1 MENWLINRKHPEN
14 SVLLHFGAILAYF
27 LVTTFLFSANFDNKV
42 ALVRQ
47 MVFFGTDIFYFYFV
61 AYYLF
66 PTFFDKKKYFKHF
79 SIGTIM
85 YGILVYFRGYVA
97 INSIYFDK
105 IASGYVKPQLV
116 WLIAS
121 FTLFGSMAVATVFR
135 LIINYMRQVE
145 KEEKLEKE
153 KLIAEMNFLKAQI
166 NPHFLFNSLNNIYGL
181 ALIESKKTPE
191 MVLKL
196 SQFLRHN
203 LYDGKAAKV
212 SLGEEMKYI
221 ENYIELISL
230 KYEQP
235 LNIEFNIN
243 EIDPKVKIE
252 PLLFINFV
260 ENAFKHSQV
269 ESGVGVIRIMC
280 KTTKNDLFFYCG
292 NSKPINPGKK
302 DSVGGIGLE
311 NNRKR
316 LELVYPNAHTME
328 IIETDET
335 FTVNLNIKLRP

>member
-1 MENWLINRKHPEN
+1 MEKWLINRKNPEN
-14 SVLLHFGAILAYF
+14 SILLHFGSILAYF

-42 ALVRQ
+42 TLIRQ

-66 PTFFDKKKYFKHF
+66 PTYFDQKKYFKHF
-79 SIGTIM
+79 SIGIIV
-85 YGILVYFRGYVA
+85 YGLLVYFRGYVA
-97 INSIYFDK
+97 IHSIYFDK
-105 IASGYVKPQLV
+105 IASGYVKPELV

-121 FTLFGSMAVATVFR
+121 FTLFGSLAVATVFR

-153 KLIAEMNFLKAQI
+153 KIIAEMNFLKAQI

-203 LYDGKAAKV
+203 LYDSKATKV
-212 SLGEEMKYI
+212 SLADELNYI
-221 ENYIELISL
+221 NNYIELINL
-230 KYEQP
+230 KYDKP
-235 LNIEFNIN
+235 LNVVLDTN
-243 EIDPKVKIE
+243 EIDPRIKIE

-260 ENAFKHSQV
+260 ENAFKHSQI
-269 ESGVGVIRIMC
+269 ESGEGEIYIVC
-280 KTTKNDLFFYCG
+280 KTTQNELVFNCT
-292 NSKPINPGKK
+292 NSKPLIAGKK

-311 NNRKR
+311 NVKKR
-316 LELVYPNAHTME
+316 LELAYPNAYTLE
-328 IIETDET
+328 ILERKNS
-335 FTVNLNIKLRP
+335 FTANLTLSLK

>member
-1 MENWLINRKHPEN
+1 
-14 SVLLHFGAILAYF
+14 
-27 LVTTFLFSANFDNKV
+27 
-42 ALVRQ
+42 
-47 MVFFGTDIFYFYFV
+47 
-61 AYYLF
+61 
-66 PTFFDKKKYFKHF
+66 
-79 SIGTIM
+79 M

-269 ESGVGVIRIMC
+269 ESGVGAIRIMC
-280 KTTKNDLFFYCG
+280 KTTPNDLFFNCG
-292 NSKPINPGKK
+292 NSKPIN
-302 DSVGGIGLE
+302 LE
-311 NNRKR
+311 KR
-316 LELVYPNAHTME
+316 MQWEEL
-328 IIETDET
+328 D
-335 FTVNLNIKLRP
+335 